1 MLKILFFLS
10 KVMGRYRWV
19 LIRGSVG
26 FTYLKYYFGCYL
38 DNECGIQK
46 RTVINYNVIA
56 EAYARG
62 KARGK

>member
-1 MLKILFFLS
+1 MLKILFFLL
-10 KVMGRYRWV
+10 KVMGRYRRV
-19 LIRGSVG
+19 LIRDSVG

-46 RTVINYNVIA
+46 RTVINYVIA